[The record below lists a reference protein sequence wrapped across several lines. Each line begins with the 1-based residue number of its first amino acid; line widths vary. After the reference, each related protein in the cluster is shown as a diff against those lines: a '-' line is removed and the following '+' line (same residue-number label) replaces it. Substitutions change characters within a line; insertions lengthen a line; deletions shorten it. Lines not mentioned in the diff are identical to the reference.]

1 MDRREF
7 IKKSTVGLTALV
19 VGSQIRVPWQGS
31 GQAYA
36 ADQELN
42 FTITDATKQMATHIP
57 RNNATCY
64 FWVFKDMEPRTDYPT
79 GFPAAVPGPRSCHRG
94 DTISIT
100 LNNDRNASGKPWA
113 SPLPAAGQRRLQF

>member
-19 VGSQIRVPWQGS
+19 VGSQIKVPWQGS

-36 ADQELN
+36 ATQTLN
-42 FTITDATKQMATHIP
+42 FTITDAIKQMATHIP

-64 FWVFKDMEPRTDYPT
+64 FWVFKDMLARPDYPA
-79 GFPAAVPGPRSCHRG
+79 GFPAGVPGPQVYATAG
-94 DTISIT
+94 DTINIT
-100 LNNDRNASGKPWA
+100 LNNDRNASGETLGFAIA
-113 SPLPAAGQRRLQF
+113 SGGG